1 MNLVIPTG
9 KSDRLAALKQGH
21 GGGSFAPEVGVNVQQ
36 YFLLGNGRLLR
47 ARINIL
53 ERIPLRSGV
62 SGRAALLSAI
72 RGRVMGSSVLVGTY
86 RR

>member
-1 MNLVIPTG
+1 MPQTILITG
-9 KSDRLAALKQGH
+9 ANRGIGLALTR
-21 GGGSFAPEVGVNVQQ
+21 E
-36 YFLLGNGRLLR
+36 
-47 ARINIL
+47 
-53 ERIPLRSGV
+53 LRSGV